1 MFRDQFGFQKL
12 AVLAT
17 STGKIFAIDSAHGNV
32 VWTTSL
38 GVSNSEESQLDV
50 RDMWVVRDVSTLDDA
65 VVAVIAVKQSEKV
78 SLDMIPSINCCS

>member
-1 MFRDQFGFQKL
+1 M
-12 AVLAT
+12 
-17 STGKIFAIDSAHGNV
+17 
-32 VWTTSL
+32 WTTSL